1 MFKIST
7 FSSIKLNK
15 VISRKEVDQENMIV
29 TLHPEILLGISLMD
43 ITIQKENE
51 IRARIVSTASFAIA
65 KE

>member
-1 MFKIST
+1 
-7 FSSIKLNK
+7 
-15 VISRKEVDQENMIV
+15 MIV